1 MLLLLGWGPGRDLWD
16 RAWDLIRDRGGNRRS
31 DWSGVRGHDLAPT
44 TTPDRRKALGLVKD
58 PVGPLAFTP
67 AVPGRP
73 APAAHQEA
81 TSATEV
87 AGRSFQ
93 SLLDMRC
100 RARGPGREGRD
111 LVRDQGWDRGWG
123 QRWGLRWGLGGD
135 LSWGLIWGQVQDL
148 SRDRGWGRGWDRG
161 WDQRWDRGWAL
172 GWDRGR
178 GVGWGH
184 GCNRSV
190 GVGVGWDVGWGWGRG
205 WDWG

>member
-31 DWSGVRGHDLAPT
+31 DWSGVRGRDLAPT

-81 TSATEV
+81 TAATVV
-87 AGRSFQ
+87 AGQ
-93 SLLDMRC
+93 SLQSRLVMQG
-100 RARGPGREGRD
+100 RARGPGREC
-111 LVRDQGWDRGWG
+111 RDQSRDRGWDRGWG
-123 QRWGLRWGLGGD
+123 LRWGLRWDLGGD
-135 LSWGLIWGQVQDL
+135 LSWGLSWDQVQDL
-148 SRDRGWGRGWDRG
+148 IRDRGRGRGWDQSWGRGRGRGWGRGVG
-161 WDQRWDRGWAL
+161 WDQ
-172 GWDRGR
+172 
-178 GVGWGH
+178 
-184 GCNRSV
+184 GCYR